1 MSVPSRPLRARLQLA
16 FTVSVLLFGALNV
29 LVVGRIAYRAL
40 RAEQD
45 RRIDFVVRLLAQRC
59 ERPLLVDDRL
69 GLQKLIEESR
79 SLDPE
84 LEYVGVHSPSG
95 SWRALSATPSAG
107 AWLQGIGAPD
117 GIYRE
122 ATEKILDGRFGEIRV
137 GVLNAGL
144 RNRLAAVVVAV
155 SAMVLVFLA
164 AGLAGAAVVAR
175 GVTRPLEKLV
185 AFASNVRLEGP
196 LPALP
201 TGSGDEIEEL
211 GVHLEEQAIRLQAL
225 HTEARGRDRQL
236 ARIEHLATV
245 GRLAAGLAHE
255 VRNPL
260 AGIRSGLERVLRLS
274 RDEKEAQRYGGV
286 LRDAVARIEKTVKG
300 TLDFAR
306 AAEVSIKPTSL
317 AECVERALELGGP
330 QLEKARVGLARS
342 LPSELPLLAADP
354 QRLVQVVLNLLLN
367 ACDAMPKGG
376 EFSVTAHVEGD
387 VVVAEFRDTGPGIPS
402 DVAASVF
409 DPFFTTKPPGEGT
422 GLGLAVSRTAV
433 REMGGELELV
443 DHAGRGAVFRLRL
456 PLHGGGRP

>member
-1 MSVPSRPLRARLQLA
+1 
-16 FTVSVLLFGALNV
+16 VSVLLFGALNV

-84 LEYVGVHSPSG
+84 LEYVGVRSPSG
-95 SWRALSATPSAG
+95 PWRALSATPAAN
-107 AWLQGIGAPD
+107 AWLRSSGAPD

-122 ATEKILDGRFGEIRV
+122 AIEGILDGRFGTVRV
-137 GVLNAGL
+137 GVLDASL
-144 RNRLAAVVVAV
+144 RNRVSAVVVAV

-164 AGLAGAAVVAR
+164 AGLAGAAIVAR
-175 GVTRPLEKLV
+175 GVTRPLERLV

-196 LPALP
+196 LPPLP

-211 GVHLEEQAIRLQAL
+211 GTHLENQALRLQAL
-225 HTEARGRDRQL
+225 HAEARDRDRQL
-236 ARIEHLATV
+236 ARVEHLATV

-255 VRNPL
+255 VCNPL

-286 LRDAVARIEKTVKG
+286 LRDAVARIERTVKG

-306 AAEVSIKPTSL
+306 AAEVMIKPTSL
-317 AECVERALELGGP
+317 AECVERAFELGAP
-330 QLEKARVGLARS
+330 QLEKARVGLVQS
-342 LPSELPLLAADP
+342 LPPELPLLAADP

-367 ACDAMPKGG
+367 ACDAMPAGG
-376 EFSVTAHVEGD
+376 QLSVSAQVADGF
-387 VVVAEFRDTGPGIPS
+387 VVAEFSDTGTGIP
-402 DVAASVF
+402 DEIAASVF

-443 DHAGRGAVFRLRL
+443 DHPGRGAAFRLRL
-456 PLHGGGRP
+456 PLQGGQRP